1 MRNKISAL
9 IIDPHKNEHNYDAVV
24 TTNTRYNCSYGEQG
38 FELKVIPTTENI
50 LLILHQFRGVD
61 CIITIGNEIDFT
73 PLSNLSF
80 EYRKRWIHL
89 EEFNSN
95 YIAESIVNVFI
106 NNINRGRNHNEKLFS
121 IFTCT
126 YKTTDEMIDRLYDS
140 LCLQTYKN
148 WNWFILDDTP
158 DDSVINKILLKND
171 PRITIIKNVTNHGNI
186 GFNKKTIAMMC
197 DGDYLVEIDHDDEL
211 LTNCLEKINQ
221 AFMMFPD
228 TDFVYSH
235 TYEEVDGNS
244 IYYGEDYACGLGKY
258 RNIKVLGKDRHIP
271 LSSNINALSIRNI
284 YSMPNHVRCWKA
296 DFYRKIGGHNPE
308 LSVLDDMDLLI
319 RTFLNG
325 KMTLI
330 DTVLYVQHEG
340 NSSETARGETTQSVR
355 FNEIQR
361 TNLYISW
368 KYDKAI
374 HDRVIE
380 LGGIDPFWIEEENC
394 SDVYRCY
401 NKEDLIN
408 FNYILPA

>member
-9 IIDPHKNEHNYDAVV
+9 IIDPYKNEHDYSTIV
-24 TTNTRYNCSYGEQG
+24 TTNTLYDCPYGEQG
-38 FELKVIPTTENI
+38 FDLKVIPSTENI
-50 LLILHQFRGVD
+50 LLILNQFRGVD

-95 YIAESIVNVFI
+95 HIAESIVNVFI
-106 NNINRGRNHNEKLFS
+106 NNINRCRNHNEKLFS

-126 YKTTDEMIDRLYDS
+126 YKSTDEMIDRLYDS

-171 PRITIIKNVTNHGNI
+171 SRITIIKNVTNHGNI

-197 DGDYLVEIDHDDEL
+197 DGDYLVEVDHDDEL
-211 LTNCLEKINQ
+211 ITTCLEKINQ

-235 TYEEVDGNS
+235 TYEEVDGDS
-244 IYYGEDYACGLGKY
+244 VYYGENYAYGLGEY
-258 RNIKVLGKDRHIP
+258 RNIKVLGKERYIP
-271 LSSNINALSIRNI
+271 LSPHINALSVRNI
-284 YSMPNHVRCWKA
+284 YSLPNHVRCWKS

-340 NSSETARGETTQSVR
+340 KSSETARGETTQSIR
-355 FNEIQR
+355 FKEIQR
-361 TNLYISW
+361 TNLYISL

-374 HDRVIE
+374 HNRIIE
-380 LGGIDPFWIEEENC
+380 LGAIDPFWIEEYNC
-394 SDVYRCY
+394 SDLYRCY
-401 NKEDLIN
+401 NKEDLTD